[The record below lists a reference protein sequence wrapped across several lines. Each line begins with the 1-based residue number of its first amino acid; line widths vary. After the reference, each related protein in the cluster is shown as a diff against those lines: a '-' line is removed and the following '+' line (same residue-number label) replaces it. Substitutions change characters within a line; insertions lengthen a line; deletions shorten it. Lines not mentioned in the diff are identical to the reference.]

1 MKEKFGLGHAE
12 NLKEEEKIELS
23 PPSSPPQKKIQKHLI
38 GKTFENFVA

>member
-23 PPSSPPQKKIQKHLI
+23 PPSSPPKNDS
-38 GKTFENFVA
+38 KTFNR

>member
-23 PPSSPPQKKIQKHLI
+23 PPSSPPQMIQKHLI
-38 GKTFENFVA
+38 GKAFENFVA